1 MGNSGRFNCL
11 VVVSRYLDSSNYC
24 FCNDFKSFVGVLSGV
39 FIPLLLRSIN
49 LDPGVGGTVIVTTI
63 TDIAGFV
70 SFLGLATI
78 FLI

>member
-1 MGNSGRFNCL
+1 MIVNLL
-11 VVVSRYLDSSNYC
+11 V
-24 FCNDFKSFVGVLSGV
+24 GGLSGV
-39 FIPLLLRSIN
+39 FVPLLRKSIN

-63 TDIAGFV
+63 TDVAGFV

>member
-1 MGNSGRFNCL
+1 
-11 VVVSRYLDSSNYC
+11 VVGLIASWWFQDTLIAQIIAFAMILNLL
-24 FCNDFKSFVGVLSGV
+24 VGVLSGV
-39 FIPLLLRSIN
+39 FIPLLLKSIN

-63 TDIAGFV
+63 TDVAGFV